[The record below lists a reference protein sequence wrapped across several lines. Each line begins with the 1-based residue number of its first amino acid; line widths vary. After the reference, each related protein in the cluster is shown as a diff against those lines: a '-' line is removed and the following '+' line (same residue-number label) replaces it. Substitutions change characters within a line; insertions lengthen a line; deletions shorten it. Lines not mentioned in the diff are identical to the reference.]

1 MISFVN
7 MPLLSA
13 SYLLKAYVSN
23 ALILFLHLK
32 DNQIREKRHEIMQQ
46 LFVFISTKIKLSF
59 MILRGYVYALTQPTG
74 LVDNDSSQ
82 KKRNLPSSSYVN
94 KKSCAQEMA
103 LTSQVAFQYFP
114 VANSQRHLLAVSD
127 KGIYVLLCFS
137 KFIALAF

>member
-59 MILRGYVYALTQPTG
+59 MILRGYVYALT
-74 LVDNDSSQ
+74 
-82 KKRNLPSSSYVN
+82 
-94 KKSCAQEMA
+94 
-103 LTSQVAFQYFP
+103 
-114 VANSQRHLLAVSD
+114 
-127 KGIYVLLCFS
+127 
-137 KFIALAF
+137 